1 MHTCAVSEQT
11 GKDRSRAMHGPEP
24 CGSIAC
30 SACLELSWDREG
42 NGARLQMHEMSER
55 KKSRRRNELKGT

>member
-42 NGARLQMHEMSER
+42 NGARLQMREMSER
-55 KKSRRRNELKGT
+55 KKK

>member
-1 MHTCAVSEQT
+1 MRTCAVSEQT

-42 NGARLQMHEMSER
+42 NGARLQMREMSER

>member
-42 NGARLQMHEMSER
+42 NGARLQMREMSER

>member
-1 MHTCAVSEQT
+1 
-11 GKDRSRAMHGPEP
+11 MHGPEP

-42 NGARLQMHEMSER
+42 NGARLQMREMSER